1 MKKILFILFVSLS
14 ISLSAQDTKPTG
26 TDFKQITTHAWGYNT
41 LDSIPWLYKGA
52 TYGWTKMATHRQL
65 QHVLDS
71 IANVTSYFEH
81 EITTN
86 NENDIAIPFILTD
99 QTTVIFNGSAIK
111 NSLWSGEGTTI
122 LNLNLNTY
130 KYDQL
135 ILKQ

>member
-1 MKKILFILFVSLS
+1 MKSSLLIIILLFTLSL
-14 ISLSAQDTKPTG
+14 AGQDTKPIG
-26 TDFKQITTHAWGYNT
+26 TDFKQITSHTWGYDIS
-41 LDSIPWLYKGA
+41 DSIPWLYKGSV
-52 TYGWTKMATHRQL
+52 YGWTKIATHRQL

-71 IANVTSYFEH
+71 IGGVWEY
-81 EITTN
+81 EITVNDEN
-86 NENDIAIPFILTD
+86 NITTPLTLTD
-99 QTTVIFNGSAIK
+99 KTSIFYNGSAIK